1 VDCYTFDIYWEEN
14 MKHYNLNRNAHYSRN
29 KSSYKNQSYHH
40 SYHHKHQTH
49 PEHPVRDAI
58 YATITCLGTL
68 CFAMLWWGIYTGM
81 WLPLAIGIAS
91 SALAF
96 ITVNISFFKA
106 FKKQKR

>member
-1 VDCYTFDIYWEEN
+1 

-29 KSSYKNQSYHH
+29 KSRYKNHSYHH
-40 SYHHKHQTH
+40 SYYHKHQTH

-58 YATITCLGTL
+58 YATITCLGAV

-91 SALAF
+91 STLAF

>member
-1 VDCYTFDIYWEEN
+1 
-14 MKHYNLNRNAHYSRN
+14 MKYYKLNRNSYYNRNNSRC
-29 KSSYKNQSYHH
+29 KNRSYHH

-58 YATITCLGTL
+58 YAIITCLGAV

-81 WLPLAIGIAS
+81 CLPLVIGIAS

-96 ITVNISFFKA
+96 ITVNVSFFKA
-106 FKKQKR
+106 FRKQKR

>member
-1 VDCYTFDIYWEEN
+1 

-29 KSSYKNQSYHH
+29 KSRYKNHSYHH
-40 SYHHKHQTH
+40 SYYNKHQTH

-58 YATITCLGTL
+58 YATITCLGAV
-68 CFAMLWWGIYTGM
+68 CFAMLWLGVYTGM

>member
-1 VDCYTFDIYWEEN
+1 
-14 MKHYNLNRNAHYSRN
+14 MKYYNLNRNSHYNRNNSRC
-29 KSSYKNQSYHH
+29 KNHSYHH

-58 YATITCLGTL
+58 YATITCLGAV

-81 WLPLAIGIAS
+81 CLPLVIGITS
-91 SALAF
+91 SALTF

-106 FKKQKR
+106 FRKQKR